1 MLSIRIRLILWIVC
15 GMAILLTIFSVV
27 VYGVLCRSLLGSF
40 DAVLGSTARTVCG
53 FVEQNREGF
62 KVEVDENQVPEF
74 RRSAKPD
81 YFQMWHK
88 GGGVLARSTSLQ
100 GAELERLEDPRN
112 IPVFSPMRLPDGR
125 AGRAISLLFVPKTDE
140 EIKEPIAPQEV
151 ILVVARETATLDA
164 EIRQLG
170 WLLATATGGILIV
183 AFFVGTFV
191 VRQGLRPL
199 HELAVKIAAIRHH
212 YLSSQIPVD
221 RMPVEMAPVIDRLN
235 DLLRRLEGAFRRERA
250 FAADAAHELRTPLA
264 GMRCTLEVALSRTR
278 TEGEHRQAATECLE
292 IIQRMQMMVEKLLA
306 LARIEDGQS
315 PLDARQ
321 VRINELLNM
330 AWRPYADKAQARG
343 IAVEIRVP
351 ADLSCA
357 ADQDS
362 LAVIFANLFENA
374 AEYTNDG
381 GRIEVRAGQTG
392 PVAEISIANTGCSLT
407 VEEARHVFERFWR
420 GDAARSNTGIHCGLG
435 LALVQRAIAGLG
447 GTVSATV
454 VDDTFTVRLT
464 LPIMT

>member
-1 MLSIRIRLILWIVC
+1 LILWIVC
-15 GMAILLTIFSVV
+15 GMAILLTMFSVV
-27 VYGVLCRSLLGSF
+27 VYGVLYRSLLSSF
-40 DAVLGSTARTVCG
+40 DEVLVSTARTVCG

-62 KVEVDENQVPEF
+62 KVEADENQVPEF
-74 RRSAKPD
+74 KRSAKPD
-81 YFQMWHK
+81 YFQMWQK

-100 GAELERLEDPRN
+100 GAELERLEGPRN
-112 IPVFSPMRLPDGR
+112 IPVFGLMRLPDGR

-140 EIKEPIAPQEV
+140 EIKEPLVPQEV
-151 ILVVARETATLDA
+151 VLVVARETATLDA
-164 EIRQLG
+164 GIRQLG
-170 WLLATATGGILIV
+170 WLLAIAAGGILIV
-183 AFFVGTFV
+183 AIFVGTFV
-191 VRQGLRPL
+191 VSQGLRPL
-199 HELAVKIAAIRHH
+199 HELALQIAAIRHH
-212 YLSSQIPVD
+212 DLSSQIPLD

-292 IIQRMQMMVEKLLA
+292 IIRRMQMMVEKLLA

-315 PLDARQ
+315 PPDPKQ
-321 VRINELLNM
+321 VRIDELLNM

-351 ADLSCA
+351 AALSCA

-420 GDAARSNTGIHCGLG
+420 GDAARSDTGIHSGLG
-435 LALVQRAIAGLG
+435 LALVQRAMAGLG

-454 VDDTFTVRLT
+454 VDGAFTVRLS